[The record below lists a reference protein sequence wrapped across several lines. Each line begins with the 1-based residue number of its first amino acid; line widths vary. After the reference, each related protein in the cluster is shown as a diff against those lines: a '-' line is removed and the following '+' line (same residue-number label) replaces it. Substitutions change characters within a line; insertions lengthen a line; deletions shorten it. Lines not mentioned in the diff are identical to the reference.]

1 MFKVLLKLKK
11 SWKSVLI
18 VVTLLIVQAM
28 AELALPDYT
37 SNIVNVGIQQGG
49 IENCVPQVVRKTSLE
64 SMLLATDE
72 DDFVLDKYELI
83 SKGSLSEKDYQKYLK
98 KYPKLENEDLYVLKK
113 ISDEDEERLE
123 DILAKPL
130 IMLYFRETQQG
141 QMGEMRQPEN
151 IESMTKQ
158 LAITATKYEY
168 QIIEMDMDKLQT
180 DYIWMSGLKMLG
192 VALIIM
198 ITGVTIMFFSSGM
211 ACRLAKHLREEVFE
225 KVLKFSNKEFR
236 EFSTASLITRSTND
250 IQQIQGMIQMLFRT
264 VIFAPIMG
272 IGGLIRVIA
281 KSNTSM
287 IWIIGFA
294 ILCILAI
301 VLVLFIVA
309 MPKFKKLQVLIDKI
323 NLVAREILT
332 GLPVIRAFHKES
344 DEEKRFDKANVDL
357 MNVNVFVNR
366 VMSFMMPLM
375 MLLMNGIMLLII
387 WARRS

>member
-49 IENCVPQVVRKTSLE
+49 IENCVPQVVRKASLE

-83 SKGSLSEKDYQKYLK
+83 SKDSLSEKDYKKYLK

-113 ISDEDEERLE
+113 ISDEDEEKLE
-123 DILAKPL
+123 NILAKPL

-168 QIIEMDMDKLQT
+168 QIIGMDMDKLQT

-323 NLVAREILT
+323 NLVAREILI

>member
-49 IENCVPQVVRKTSLE
+49 IENCVPQVVRKASLE

-83 SKGSLSEKDYQKYLK
+83 SKDSLSEKDYKKYLK

-113 ISDEDEERLE
+113 ISDEDEEKLE
-123 DILAKPL
+123 NILAKPL

-168 QIIEMDMDKLQT
+168 QIIGMDMDKLQT

>member
-113 ISDEDEERLE
+113 VSDEDEERLE

-168 QIIEMDMDKLQT
+168 QMVGMNMDKLQT
-180 DYIWMSGLKMLG
+180 DYIWMSGFRMLG

>member
-18 VVTLLIVQAM
+18 VVTLLVVQAM

-49 IENCVPQVVRKTSLE
+49 IETCVPQVVRKTSLE

-113 ISDEDEERLE
+113 VSDEDEERLE

-344 DEEKRFDKANVDL
+344 DEEKRFDKTNVDL

>member
-49 IENCVPQVVRKTSLE
+49 IETCVPQVVRKTLLE

-113 ISDEDEERLE
+113 VSDEDEERLE

-168 QIIEMDMDKLQT
+168 QIIGMDMDKLQT
-180 DYIWMSGLKMLG
+180 DYIWMSGIKMLG

>member
-49 IENCVPQVVRKTSLE
+49 IENCVPQVVRKASLE

-83 SKGSLSEKDYQKYLK
+83 SKDSLSEKDYKKYLK

-113 ISDEDEERLE
+113 ISDEDEEKLE
-123 DILAKPL
+123 NILAKPL

-168 QIIEMDMDKLQT
+168 QMVGMNMDKLQT
-180 DYIWMSGLKMLG
+180 DYIWMSGFRMLG

>member
-49 IENCVPQVVRKTSLE
+49 IETCVPQVVRKTSLE

-113 ISDEDEERLE
+113 VSDEDEERLE

-211 ACRLAKHLREEVFE
+211 ACRLAKHLREEVD
-225 KVLKFSNKEFR
+225 R
-236 EFSTASLITRSTND
+236 
-250 IQQIQGMIQMLFRT
+250 
-264 VIFAPIMG
+264 
-272 IGGLIRVIA
+272 
-281 KSNTSM
+281 KS
-287 IWIIGFA
+287 
-294 ILCILAI
+294 
-301 VLVLFIVA
+301 VV
-309 MPKFKKLQVLIDKI
+309 
-323 NLVAREILT
+323 
-332 GLPVIRAFHKES
+332 
-344 DEEKRFDKANVDL
+344 
-357 MNVNVFVNR
+357 
-366 VMSFMMPLM
+366 
-375 MLLMNGIMLLII
+375 
-387 WARRS
+387 

>member
-49 IENCVPQVVRKTSLE
+49 IETCVPQVVRKTSLE

-113 ISDEDEERLE
+113 VSDEDEERLE

-168 QIIEMDMDKLQT
+168 QMVGMNMDKLQT
-180 DYIWMSGLKMLG
+180 DYIWMSGFRMLG

-211 ACRLAKHLREEVFE
+211 ACRLAKHLR